1 MAKLSKNCFQIEH
14 SIVFPSAPRGVSEH
28 LLHDV
33 LETIQSQG
41 YPYCSFGVSASDKL
55 IPTNNL
61 SSVRMAWLSKMYNT
75 IIAAT
80 GLTNRGAFRVSN
92 FYLNMK

>member
-1 MAKLSKNCFQIEH
+1 
-14 SIVFPSAPRGVSEH
+14 
-28 LLHDV
+28 
-33 LETIQSQG
+33 
-41 YPYCSFGVSASDKL
+41 
-55 IPTNNL
+55 
-61 SSVRMAWLSKMYNT
+61 MAWLSKMYNT